1 MSVIWGCYNLSMLYD
16 IINCKHA
23 TILNSTVDF
32 RTAKEKSP
40 WKLTCRK
47 YLVLRCP
54 MMFLFSN
61 VKNLGFFTEKGQEFH
76 RLDPCGA
83 NHPTRLLLHGA
94 ANSAVAK
101 HFFMFFRKP
110 QTSSDSGLSPHGWN
124 ERLQGLTCNVFE
136 SDIVV
141 PNGPPL

>member
-1 MSVIWGCYNLSMLYD
+1 
-16 IINCKHA
+16 
-23 TILNSTVDF
+23 
-32 RTAKEKSP
+32 
-40 WKLTCRK
+40 
-47 YLVLRCP
+47 

-101 HFFMFFRKP
+101 HFFMFSGNRRHH
-110 QTSSDSGLSPHGWN
+110 QTVGCRHMG
-124 ERLQGLTCNVFE
+124 ETKGCKV
-136 SDIVV
+136 
-141 PNGPPL
+141 